1 MKTKNGKKNVM
12 KNKRGKRVGTPGV
25 GQTIPPLE
33 LYIYSVNFIVRS
45 RVRARRAARIIAS
58 SRSFCASF
66 ASYSLTRLMAIP
78 VTANVRHNARCPED
92 ISRLHPSATGE
103 LRGALPVSF
112 FRLLFLLLLGFF
124 CSLRILTIDYDCLH
138 STVLALVKRRADFS
152 RAKIPRR
159 IGRPMS
165 HVVRCTRVY
174 QMKRIRYAVFLFV
187 LFLFIFLQDR

>member
-112 FRLLFLLLLGFF
+112 FRLLFLLLLVFLLFVTYFNHRLRLPSLDSSCARKAPSRFF
-124 CSLRILTIDYDCLH
+124 SGEDSAANR
-138 STVLALVKRRADFS
+138 KADE
-152 RAKIPRR
+152 PRR
-159 IGRPMS
+159 SLHP
-165 HVVRCTRVY
+165 RVP
-174 QMKRIRYAVFLFV
+174 
-187 LFLFIFLQDR
+187 DETN